1 MSVCATQATWELK
14 NVTPSQKLLL
24 LTLADRADE
33 SGECWP
39 SLRRIQEDTG
49 LNRKTIVENR
59 QHLICKS
66 LISYTGEFK
75 GKQKQIPVMILNYV
89 IHREGNLNLDNEE
102 NFTSTEIGTGTEN
115 GTRTST
121 ENGTRDQYRKRDT
134 EPNSLLN
141 LKEEPKN
148 SIVDSSNATSEIN
161 FVNPK
166 KSKPITDYYKDE
178 LFMAFYNAYP
188 KKQKPRVAYKAF
200 LNLKADS
207 SLTSLISNDVQNR
220 LENDDHWQDKKYIPF
235 PATYLNSRQWEGE
248 ITSSSQDMQ
257 AAKLKIKK
265 ANEERAAQM
274 EKNSQAERDKQFQNT
289 KDGLQARKIIK
300 TITNNQ
306 MNGLKDLKNAIGIGS

>member
-1 MSVCATQATWELK
+1 
-14 NVTPSQKLLL
+14 
-24 LTLADRADE
+24 
-33 SGECWP
+33 
-39 SLRRIQEDTG
+39 
-49 LNRKTIVENR
+49 
-59 QHLICKS
+59 
-66 LISYTGEFK
+66 
-75 GKQKQIPVMILNYV
+75 MILNYV

-141 LKEEPKN
+141 LKEEPKS
-148 SIVDSSNATSEIN
+148 SIVDSSNATCEIN